1 MTTHARVLRWVALSA
16 LACASCK
23 KEAPAAT
30 GDTGEGRSASS
41 GIASSD
47 RMRLDLPPPVAPAP
61 TIAAP
66 GAPQNLAAKTPGVGD
81 TATLSDYKL
90 TLLAVKECKVETY
103 FRPKAG
109 SIKLGVQVA
118 VEGTRELDV
127 PVSPFH
133 AHLSDADDKDYSA
146 TLAGCTPILPSVRV
160 AQGERAEGW
169 ITFEVPEKATG
180 LVLLYD
186 PVIIGG
192 AEERARFTLGR

>member
-1 MTTHARVLRWVALSA
+1 MTRSRLPWVALCT
-16 LACASCK
+16 LAIASCK
-23 KEAPAAT
+23 KPHSSASNDAGGSIAAA
-30 GDTGEGRSASS
+30 SASS
-41 GIASSD
+41 G
-47 RMRLDLPPPVAPAP
+47 RLELELPPPVAPAP
-61 TIAAP
+61 TIATP
-66 GAPQNLAAKTPGVGD
+66 GTPQNLAAKTPGVGD
-81 TATLSDYKL
+81 TASLTDYKL

-109 SIKLGVQVA
+109 SIKLGVQLA
-118 VEGTRELDV
+118 LEGTRDLDV

-133 AHLSDADDKDYSA
+133 ARLSDTDGTDYSA

-160 AQGERAEGW
+160 ARGERAEGW

-192 AEERARFTLGR
+192 SEERARFSLGR